1 MSTGRRRT
9 VPLAAAVATVAAAAA
24 IGSIGFFHPG
34 RVAASA
40 RGSTGGTVA
49 AARASGLIAVP
60 VDQLRKDLDCPAYVG
75 VVIDS
80 EVPLGAGPTA
90 GAVVTGHCDA
100 PAGNPPSGV
109 YAVLPSPAG
118 PTVRSVL
125 VDPAQEVLVTGVS
138 VQRDVLRVRGRT
150 YSSHAVPLCCPDRPY
165 ARSWA
170 VALAGRL
177 TPAG

>member
-1 MSTGRRRT
+1 MSTDRRRT
-9 VPLAAAVATVAAAAA
+9 VPLAAAVATVAAATA
-24 IGSIGFFHPG
+24 IGLIGFLHPG
-34 RVAASA
+34 RVAEPAGGSA
-40 RGSTGGTVA
+40 GGTVV

-80 EVPLGAGPTA
+80 EVPLGAGPTV

-118 PTVRSVL
+118 PTVHSVL
-125 VDPAQEVLVTGVS
+125 VDPAQEVMVSGVS
-138 VQRDVLRVRGRT
+138 VQGGVLRVQGRT
-150 YSSHAVPLCCPDRPY
+150 YSSRDVPLCCPDRPY
-165 ARSWA
+165 VRSWR
-170 VALAGRL
+170 VTSGGGIV
-177 TPAG
+177 PAG

>member
-24 IGSIGFFHPG
+24 IGLIGFFHPG
-34 RVAASA
+34 PVADAA

-49 AARASGLIAVP
+49 GERASGLIAVP
-60 VDQLRKDLDCPAYVG
+60 VDQLRKDLDCPADVG

-80 EVPLGAGPTA
+80 EVPLGAGA
-90 GAVVTGHCDA
+90 ASGAVVTGHCDA

-118 PTVRSVL
+118 PRVHSVL
-125 VDPAQEVLVTGVS
+125 VDPAQEVMVSGVS
-138 VQRDVLRVRGRT
+138 VQRDVLRVQGRT
-150 YSSHAVPLCCPDRPY
+150 YSSHKVPLCCPDRPY
-165 ARSWA
+165 ARSWT
-170 VALAGRL
+170 VASAGRF